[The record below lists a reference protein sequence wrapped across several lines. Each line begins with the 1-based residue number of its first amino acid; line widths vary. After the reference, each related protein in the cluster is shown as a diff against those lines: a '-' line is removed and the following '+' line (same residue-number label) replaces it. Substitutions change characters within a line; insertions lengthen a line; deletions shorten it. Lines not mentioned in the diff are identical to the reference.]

1 MARLTFHG
9 GARSVTGAN
18 YLIETHL
25 SSGALPRPS
34 EAFGGGGA
42 KGGGSKILV
51 DCGLAQGTRHAEK
64 QNYKKF
70 PYDPASID
78 AVLITHAHIDHTG
91 RLPKL
96 IKDGFAGKIFM
107 TRPTKDFVE
116 IMLGDSQGIMA
127 YEAKRE
133 GRKPLYSK
141 KDVLK
146 TFEYIEEAEY
156 GEEVQVTRDVKCRF
170 RDAGHILGSAIIE
183 VWAGRKKIVFSGDL
197 GNPPVPL
204 LRPTEFI
211 DEADYVVVE
220 STYGDREHEKM
231 DERKNLLE
239 NAIEDTCSRGG
250 TLMIPSFALE
260 RTQELLYE
268 LNSLVE
274 NHRIPSVP
282 VFIDSPLA
290 IEATKIYRK
299 YPQYYNKKAT
309 YLIESGDKVFQFPRL
324 KFTYTTAESKA
335 INEVP
340 SPKIIIAGSGMST
353 GGRIL
358 HHERRYLPDRNS
370 FLLFIGY
377 QAAGTLGR
385 RIFDGARS
393 VRIFGERVPVR
404 CGVRAIGGYSAHADQ
419 VKLRE
424 WVENIKDGGKLKK
437 VFVVQGEEAPAL
449 AFVQLLRDYLGID
462 AEAPQV
468 GDSAEM

>member
-1 MARLTFHG
+1 MATLTFHG

-18 YLIETHL
+18 YLIET
-25 SSGALPRPS
+25 
-34 EAFGGGGA
+34 EN
-42 KGGGSKILV
+42 SKILV

-70 PYDPASID
+70 SYDPSTID

-96 IKDGFAGKIFM
+96 VKDGFRGKIFM
-107 TRPTKDFVE
+107 TRPTKDFAE
-116 IMLGDSQGIMA
+116 IMLDDSQGIMA

-133 GRKPLYSK
+133 GREALYSK
-141 KDVLK
+141 KDVVK
-146 TFEYIEEAEY
+146 TLEYIEEIEY
-156 GEEVQVTRDVKCRF
+156 GKVLKAAGDIKCRF

-183 VWAGRKKIVFSGDL
+183 VWADGQKIVFSGDL

-211 DEADYVVVE
+211 TEADYVVVE
-220 STYGDREHEKM
+220 STYGDREHEKL

-239 NAIEDTCSRGG
+239 DAIEDTVARGG

-274 NHRIPSVP
+274 NHRVPEVP

-290 IEATKIYRK
+290 IDATKIYGK
-299 YPQYYNKKAT
+299 YPEYYNKKAM
-309 YLIESGDKVFQFPRL
+309 YLIESGDQVFQFPRL
-324 KFTYTTAESKA
+324 KFTYTAQESKG
-335 INEVP
+335 ISDVP

-358 HHERRYLPDRNS
+358 HHERRYLPDPNS
-370 FLLFIGY
+370 SILFIGY

-385 RIFDGARS
+385 RIFDGAKS
-393 VRIFGERVPVR
+393 VKIFGERVPVR
-404 CGVRAIGGYSAHADQ
+404 CGVKAIGGYSAHADQ
-419 VKLRE
+419 KKLRE
-424 WVENIKDGGKLKK
+424 WVEKIKDGGKLKK
-437 VFVVQGEEAPAL
+437 TFVVQGEEGPSL
-449 AFVQLLRDYLGID
+449 AFVQLLQDHLGID
-462 AEAPQV
+462 AEAPML
-468 GDSAEM
+468 GDIVKL